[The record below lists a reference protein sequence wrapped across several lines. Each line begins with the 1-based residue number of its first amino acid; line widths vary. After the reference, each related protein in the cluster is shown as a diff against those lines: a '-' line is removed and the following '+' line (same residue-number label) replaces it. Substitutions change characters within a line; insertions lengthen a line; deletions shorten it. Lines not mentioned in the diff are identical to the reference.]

1 MDTDLASRPSLSL
14 FIDGVANWQPPL
26 RGPIPLGGAALAGL
40 MGRLVQ
46 PAAAPAARRAAPA
59 RAVEEPAKR
68 TREVLFEFTGRG
80 SLSVTSSIT
89 GRHYRF
95 GTSGSRLPVDS
106 RDWNQLSRVPDLKR
120 L

>member
-1 MDTDLASRPSLSL
+1 MNADLASRPSLSL
-14 FIDGVANWQPPL
+14 FVEGVANWQPPL
-26 RGPIPLGGAALAGL
+26 RGPIPLGGAALTGL

-46 PAAAPAARRAAPA
+46 PAAPAARRAAPA
-59 RAVEEPAKR
+59 RAEEPSKR
-68 TREVLFEFTGRG
+68 TREVFFEFTGRG

-95 GTSGSRLPVDS
+95 GSAGARLPVDS